1 MSEPLP
7 RIKRYEDL
15 GLGLFI
21 HWGLY
26 SQLAVGE
33 WTEFIHHRSRSEY
46 EKLIAT
52 FTANQFDAE
61 AIAHAAKMM
70 GAKYIVLTT
79 KHHEGFEQF

>member
-1 MSEPLP
+1 MSEPLA

-52 FTANQFDAE
+52 LQQINLMQ
-61 AIAHAAKMM
+61 KRLPM
-70 GAKYIVLTT
+70 L
-79 KHHEGFEQF
+79 QR